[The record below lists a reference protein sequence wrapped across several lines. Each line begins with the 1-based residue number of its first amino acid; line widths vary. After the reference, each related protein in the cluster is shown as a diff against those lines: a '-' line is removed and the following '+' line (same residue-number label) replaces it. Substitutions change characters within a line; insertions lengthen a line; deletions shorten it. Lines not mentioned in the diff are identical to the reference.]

1 MAGHPLFRTVLL
13 NSERL
18 GSVSLTELGQEA
30 AAALK
35 AAGQTVSVF
44 ESTTAG
50 LVQASLQSQPG
61 ASSFTTCGAVSYS
74 KQKAHAVLG
83 GEVLLPSAKP
93 ENGEGYKDSK
103 RTWTETLARLK
114 RKEVGSTWCLC
125 ESGAC
130 GPTFTF
136 PEITTGFTAIFVSGP
151 IERGVFLESG
161 HNDREANMWSYTK
174 AALQLLADCVKDAQA
189 QQAQQAQEMPKAPL
203 LTAKEDRYGGVE
215 AVAEVGPVGA
225 FDAELRQGLQGW
237 KSAGKKGI
245 WLKIPLPAAACV
257 GSAVAQ
263 GFRFHHAQEDYVM
276 MTQWLPDS
284 PSPLPRYAFTQV
296 GVGGIVVNS
305 KDEILLV
312 QERVSPVPQFE
323 GCWKLPGGL
332 ADPGED
338 FAETVLREVQE
349 ETGIKGELDGV
360 VSLRHS
366 HNFRFGQDDMFVSVK
381 VKATTESICI
391 DPNELR
397 DARWMSEAEIK
408 ELLADSTASSLD
420 GKVPSNQ
427 WKVIEKAL
435 HGSMI
440 EGTALPNSRGGKMSM
455 LYTGPALK

>member
-312 QERVSPVPQFE
+312 QERVSP
-323 GCWKLPGGL
+323 
-332 ADPGED
+332 
-338 FAETVLREVQE
+338 AETVLREVQE

-366 HNFRFGQDDMFVSVK
+366 HNFRFGQDDIFVSVK